1 MKQYLSTR
9 DASHILAKAQ
19 GGDNTAANMVFE
31 DKTLNR
37 WRNYGYKAGRRPSPH
52 MSQQE
57 LEAVRRA
64 DAEVNRSQP
73 SSGVIQNTLK
83 TAGVA
88 AAIEGGISALEDG
101 VD

>member
-19 GGDNTAANMVFE
+19 G
-31 DKTLNR
+31 
-37 WRNYGYKAGRRPSPH
+37 GYKAGRRPSPH